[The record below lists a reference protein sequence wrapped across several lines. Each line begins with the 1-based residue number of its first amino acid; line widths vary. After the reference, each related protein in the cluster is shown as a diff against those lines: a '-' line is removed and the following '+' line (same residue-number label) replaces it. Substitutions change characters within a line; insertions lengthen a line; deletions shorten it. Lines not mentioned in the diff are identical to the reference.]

1 MSVPITPEKFAST
14 TFDYIIVGGGTAG
27 LVVAAR
33 LSEDP
38 NVLVGVVEA
47 GDWDPNVEAIN
58 MPGLSG
64 SLVGNPKYDW
74 GFLSTPQKHADG
86 RPLYLPRG
94 KAVGGTSMVSLC
106 ATNPSAREYDAVE
119 ALGNLGWNWEEF
131 LKYLKKTETTIP
143 LSPDNRAKYGIAGPD
158 PKWHGDSGPLV
169 KGYPNRFATL
179 HSPFMTSLEKLGMPN
194 NADPDNGH
202 NVGVA
207 PLYGN
212 VDPRTS
218 NRTYSGNA
226 YYEPASLREN
236 LLLVTGSVVSRVTF
250 QLGAAPLVAN
260 GVEFTNAGKSYS
272 VTASK
277 GVILCAGSFQSP
289 QLLELSGIGDEKIL
303 SKHGIKTLL
312 NLPSVGENLRE
323 YLLKPSSYGDH
334 IYVTLI
340 QQIDSKVETVDFAQ
354 EPEENAWQRELY
366 KSNEGYLSS
375 AVASAI
381 ALLPPY
387 VLADDRKLQDWKRVC
402 EELIRE
408 APAGIKKQ
416 LELQKQWLD
425 DPSAAEAEVI
435 PYPGFF
441 LPSGMTPEPKKRYSS
456 LVSVMLHPLSRGSV
470 HIASADPH
478 APPAID
484 PNVLSNPVDLEF
496 LLALLKFG
504 LKLYQTAPLGD
515 VVLRPVAPTAE
526 EAVSDESLIAYIK
539 KNCNLLFHPVGTAS
553 MLPREDGGV
562 VDPELKVYGTAN
574 LRVVRPD
581 TRYQIP
587 PMSKLTKCFRSGRC
601 LNHSNGMLSIVW
613 TLCG

>member
-1 MSVPITPEKFAST
+1 MPAPVSTEKFAST
-14 TFDYIIVGGGTAG
+14 VFDYIIVGGGTAG

-47 GDWDPNVEAIN
+47 GEWDPNVEAIN

-74 GFLSTPQKHADG
+74 GFLSTPQEHADG
-86 RPLYLPRG
+86 RLLYLPRG
-94 KAVGGTSMVSLC
+94 RAVGGTSMVSF
-106 ATNPSAREYDAVE
+106 PSAREYDAVE
-119 ALGNLGWNWEEF
+119 ALGNPGWDWKEF
-131 LKYLKKTETTIP
+131 LKYLKKTETTVP
-143 LSPDNRAKYGIAGPD
+143 LSPDNSAKYGIAGPD

-179 HSPFMTSLEKLGMPN
+179 HSPFVTSLEKLGVPN

-218 NRTYSGNA
+218 TRTYSGNA
-226 YYEPASLREN
+226 YYEPASAREN

-250 QLGAAPLVAN
+250 KSGATPLVAN
-260 GVEFTNAGKSYS
+260 GVEFTNAGKSYN
-272 VTASK
+272 VVARK
-277 GVILCAGSFQSP
+277 EVILCAGSFQSP

-303 SKHGIKTLL
+303 SKHGIKTLI
-312 NLPSVGENLRE
+312 NLPSVGENLRHQLGLDADVE
-323 YLLKPSSYGDH
+323 QDH

-340 QQIDSKVETVDFAQ
+340 HEIDSKVETVDFAQ
-354 EPEENAWQRELY
+354 DPEENAQQRELY

-387 VLADDRKLQDWKRVC
+387 VLADNQKLQDWKKVC
-402 EELIRE
+402 EEAIHE
-408 APAGIKKQ
+408 APDGVKKQ

-425 DPSAAEAEVI
+425 DPSSAEAEAI

-441 LPSGMTPEPKKRYSS
+441 LPSGLTPEPKKRYSS

-470 HIASADPH
+470 HIASADAH

-484 PNVLSNPVDLEF
+484 PNSLSNPVDLEF

-526 EAVSDESLIAYIK
+526 EAASDESLISYIK

-562 VDPELKVYGTAN
+562 VDPELRVYGTAN

-581 TRYQIP
+581 A
-587 PMSKLTKCFRSGRC
+587 MSPACTG
-601 LNHSNGMLSIVW
+601 
-613 TLCG
+613 